1 MLASGHGVAK
11 LQALLLGLLW
21 FQLQGFR
28 AAAPNRKTKS
38 QEWGSDRQYVMLDGN
53 PLFQWGSRFP
63 TQILC

>member
-38 QEWGSDRQYVMLDGN
+38 QGWGSDRQYVMLDGN

-63 TQILC
+63 IQILC